1 MMSGAINVTYYNSI
15 VIFFSLESFLGFE
28 NIFQIWN
35 RPTPKDPWMLPYN
48 VATILDWTKVKLVLK
63 ITELLEVTE
72 ADRNLVKE
80 SRNCLKK
87 KKSLV

>member
-1 MMSGAINVTYYNSI
+1 MSGAINVTYYNSI
-15 VIFFSLESFLGFE
+15 VIFFFSWEFLGFE

-35 RPTPKDPWMLPYN
+35 RPTTKDPWMLPYN
-48 VATILDWTKVKLVLK
+48 VAIILDWIKVKLVLK

-87 KKSLV
+87 KTGVAL